1 MNPTFAIGKHYKI
14 PASMIKVMI
23 MQLILKP
30 QQGLHG
36 TIQVPGDKS
45 ISHRALI
52 IGAMGLGTTTIHNF
66 LFSQD
71 CLTTLQALKNFGVDI
86 SQNNETVIIHG
97 QGLQSWHAPAHAL
110 DMGNSGTTTRLLAG
124 LLAGRPF
131 TTTLIG
137 DQSLSRR
144 PMQRIQQPLQKM
156 GAVIHLTHG
165 HLPMTISGQPL
176 HSLCYQMPLASA
188 QVKSALILAALQASD
203 TSTIMEK
210 LPTRDHTER
219 LLRQFGAH
227 LTTSDDHYK
236 INIQPAHQLQGQ
248 TIQIPA
254 DLSSAAFFLT
264 AASIIP
270 HSQLQLTNV
279 GLNPTR
285 TGFLKVLQR
294 MGGQIKITAQ
304 SQENGEPR
312 GNLEV
317 SATKLHPI
325 TITAT
330 EIPNI
335 IDEIPLIALL
345 AATADGRSKITGAGE
360 LRVKETDRIHTT
372 VEELSKLGIA
382 ITELADGF
390 IIDGRQPWSVI
401 NPHLDSHGDHRIGMM
416 LAIAALK
423 CSAPLHLKNAA
434 VVNISYP
441 NFFQDLNNLLS
452 QEETSS

>member
-1 MNPTFAIGKHYKI
+1 MNPTFAIEKHYKI
-14 PASMIKVMI
+14 PALMIKVMI

-97 QGLQSWHAPAHAL
+97 QGIQSWHAPAHAL
-110 DMGNSGTTTRLLAG
+110 DMGNSGTTTRLLVG

-137 DQSLSRR
+137 DQSLSQR

-165 HLPMTISGQPL
+165 YLPMTISGQPL

-188 QVKSALILAALQASD
+188 QVTSTLILAALQASD
-203 TSTIMEK
+203 ASTVMEK

-285 TGFLKVLQR
+285 TGFLKV
-294 MGGQIKITAQ
+294 
-304 SQENGEPR
+304 
-312 GNLEV
+312 
-317 SATKLHPI
+317 SAAKLHPI
-325 TITAT
+325 VITAT

-335 IDEIPLIALL
+335 IDDIPLIALL

-441 NFFQDLNNLLS
+441 NFFQYLNNLLS

>member
-1 MNPTFAIGKHYKI
+1 
-14 PASMIKVMI
+14 
-23 MQLILKP
+23 
-30 QQGLHG
+30 
-36 TIQVPGDKS
+36 
-45 ISHRALI
+45 
-52 IGAMGLGTTTIHNF
+52 
-66 LFSQD
+66 
-71 CLTTLQALKNFGVDI
+71 
-86 SQNNETVIIHG
+86 
-97 QGLQSWHAPAHAL
+97 
-110 DMGNSGTTTRLLAG
+110 MGNSGTTTRLLAG

-137 DQSLSRR
+137 DQSLSQR

-270 HSQLQLTNV
+270 YSQLQLTNV

-416 LAIAALK
+416 LTIAALK
-423 CSAPLHLKNAA
+423 CSSPLHLKNAA

-452 QEETSS
+452 QEGISS

>member
-1 MNPTFAIGKHYKI
+1 MNPTFAIEKHYKI
-14 PASMIKVMI
+14 PALMIKVMI

-97 QGLQSWHAPAHAL
+97 QGIQSWHAPAHAL
-110 DMGNSGTTTRLLAG
+110 DMGNSGTTTRLLVG

-137 DQSLSRR
+137 DQSLSQR

-188 QVKSALILAALQASD
+188 QVTSTLILAALQASD
-203 TSTIMEK
+203 ASTIMEK

-285 TGFLKVLQR
+285 TGFLKV
-294 MGGQIKITAQ
+294 
-304 SQENGEPR
+304 
-312 GNLEV
+312 
-317 SATKLHPI
+317 SAAKLHPI
-325 TITAT
+325 VITAT

-335 IDEIPLIALL
+335 IDDIPLIALL

-441 NFFQDLNNLLS
+441 NFFQYLNNLLS

>member
-1 MNPTFAIGKHYKI
+1 MNPTFAIEKHYKI
-14 PASMIKVMI
+14 PALMIKVMI

-97 QGLQSWHAPAHAL
+97 QGIQSWHAPAHAL
-110 DMGNSGTTTRLLAG
+110 DIGNSGTTTRLLVG

-137 DQSLSRR
+137 DQSLSQR

-188 QVKSALILAALQASD
+188 QVTSTLILAALQASD
-203 TSTIMEK
+203 ASTIMEK

-285 TGFLKVLQR
+285 TGFLKV
-294 MGGQIKITAQ
+294 
-304 SQENGEPR
+304 
-312 GNLEV
+312 
-317 SATKLHPI
+317 SAAKLHPI
-325 TITAT
+325 VITAT

-441 NFFQDLNNLLS
+441 NFFQYLNNLLS

>member
-1 MNPTFAIGKHYKI
+1 MNPTFAIEKHYKI
-14 PASMIKVMI
+14 PALMIKVMI

-97 QGLQSWHAPAHAL
+97 QGIQSWHAPAHAL
-110 DMGNSGTTTRLLAG
+110 DMGNSGTTTRLLVG

-137 DQSLSRR
+137 DQSLSQR

-188 QVKSALILAALQASD
+188 QVTSTLILAALQASD
-203 TSTIMEK
+203 ASTIMEK

-285 TGFLKVLQR
+285 TGFLKV
-294 MGGQIKITAQ
+294 
-304 SQENGEPR
+304 
-312 GNLEV
+312 
-317 SATKLHPI
+317 SAAKLHPI
-325 TITAT
+325 VITAT

-441 NFFQDLNNLLS
+441 NFFQYLNNLLS

>member
-1 MNPTFAIGKHYKI
+1 MNPTFAIEKHYKI
-14 PASMIKVMI
+14 PALMIKVMI

-97 QGLQSWHAPAHAL
+97 QGIQSWHAPAHAL
-110 DMGNSGTTTRLLAG
+110 DMGNSGTTTRLLVG

-137 DQSLSRR
+137 DQSLSQR

-188 QVKSALILAALQASD
+188 QVTSTLILAALQASD
-203 TSTIMEK
+203 ASTIMEK

-285 TGFLKVLQR
+285 TGFLKV
-294 MGGQIKITAQ
+294 
-304 SQENGEPR
+304 
-312 GNLEV
+312 
-317 SATKLHPI
+317 SAAKLHPI
-325 TITAT
+325 VITAT

>member
-1 MNPTFAIGKHYKI
+1 MNPTFAIEKHYKI
-14 PASMIKVMI
+14 PALMIKVMI

-36 TIQVPGDKS
+36 TIQVPRDKS

-97 QGLQSWHAPAHAL
+97 QGIQSWHAPAHAL
-110 DMGNSGTTTRLLAG
+110 DMGNSGTTTRLLVG

-137 DQSLSRR
+137 DQSLSQR

-188 QVKSALILAALQASD
+188 QVTSTLILAALQASD
-203 TSTIMEK
+203 ASTIMEK

-285 TGFLKVLQR
+285 TGFLKV
-294 MGGQIKITAQ
+294 
-304 SQENGEPR
+304 
-312 GNLEV
+312 
-317 SATKLHPI
+317 SAAKLHPI
-325 TITAT
+325 VITAT

-441 NFFQDLNNLLS
+441 NFFQYLNNLLS

>member
-1 MNPTFAIGKHYKI
+1 
-14 PASMIKVMI
+14 

-97 QGLQSWHAPAHAL
+97 QGIQSWHAPAHAL
-110 DMGNSGTTTRLLAG
+110 DMGNSGTTTRLLVG

-137 DQSLSRR
+137 DQSLSQR

-188 QVKSALILAALQASD
+188 QVTSTLILAALQASD
-203 TSTIMEK
+203 ASTIMEK

-254 DLSSAAFFLT
+254 DLSSTAFFLT

-285 TGFLKVLQR
+285 TGFLKV
-294 MGGQIKITAQ
+294 
-304 SQENGEPR
+304 
-312 GNLEV
+312 
-317 SATKLHPI
+317 SAAKLHPI
-325 TITAT
+325 VITAT

-441 NFFQDLNNLLS
+441 NFFQYLNNLLS

>member
-1 MNPTFAIGKHYKI
+1 MNPTFAIEKHYKI
-14 PASMIKVMI
+14 PALMIKVMI

-97 QGLQSWHAPAHAL
+97 QGIQSWHAPAHAL
-110 DMGNSGTTTRLLAG
+110 DMGNSGTTTRLLVG

-137 DQSLSRR
+137 DQSLSQR

-188 QVKSALILAALQASD
+188 QVTSTLILAALQASD
-203 TSTIMEK
+203 ASTIMEK

-285 TGFLKVLQR
+285 TGFLKV
-294 MGGQIKITAQ
+294 
-304 SQENGEPR
+304 
-312 GNLEV
+312 
-317 SATKLHPI
+317 SAAKLHPI
-325 TITAT
+325 VITAT

-390 IIDGRQPWSVI
+390 IIDGCQPWSVI

-441 NFFQDLNNLLS
+441 NFFQYLNNLLS

>member
-1 MNPTFAIGKHYKI
+1 
-14 PASMIKVMI
+14 

-97 QGLQSWHAPAHAL
+97 QGIQSWHAPAHAL
-110 DMGNSGTTTRLLAG
+110 DMGNSGTTTRLLVG

-137 DQSLSRR
+137 DQSLSQR

-188 QVKSALILAALQASD
+188 QVTSTLILAALQASD
-203 TSTIMEK
+203 ASTIMEK

-285 TGFLKVLQR
+285 TGFLKV
-294 MGGQIKITAQ
+294 
-304 SQENGEPR
+304 
-312 GNLEV
+312 
-317 SATKLHPI
+317 SAAKLHPI
-325 TITAT
+325 VITAT

-441 NFFQDLNNLLS
+441 NFFQYLNNLLS

>member
-1 MNPTFAIGKHYKI
+1 MNPTFAIEKHYKI
-14 PASMIKVMI
+14 PALMIKVMI

-97 QGLQSWHAPAHAL
+97 QGIQSWHAPAHAL
-110 DMGNSGTTTRLLAG
+110 DMGNSGTTTRLLVG

-137 DQSLSRR
+137 DQSLSQR

-188 QVKSALILAALQASD
+188 QVTSTLILAALQASD
-203 TSTIMEK
+203 ASTVMEK

-285 TGFLKVLQR
+285 TGFLKV
-294 MGGQIKITAQ
+294 
-304 SQENGEPR
+304 
-312 GNLEV
+312 
-317 SATKLHPI
+317 SAAKLHPI
-325 TITAT
+325 VITAT

-335 IDEIPLIALL
+335 IDDIPLIALL

-441 NFFQDLNNLLS
+441 NFFQYLNNLLS

>member
-1 MNPTFAIGKHYKI
+1 MNPTFAIEKHYKI
-14 PASMIKVMI
+14 PALMIKVMI

-97 QGLQSWHAPAHAL
+97 QGIQSWHAPAHAL
-110 DMGNSGTTTRLLAG
+110 DMGNSGTTTRLLVG

-131 TTTLIG
+131 TATLIG
-137 DQSLSRR
+137 DQSLSQR

-188 QVKSALILAALQASD
+188 QVTSTLILAALQASD
-203 TSTIMEK
+203 ASTIMEK

-285 TGFLKVLQR
+285 TGFLKV
-294 MGGQIKITAQ
+294 
-304 SQENGEPR
+304 
-312 GNLEV
+312 
-317 SATKLHPI
+317 SAAKLHPI
-325 TITAT
+325 VITAT

-441 NFFQDLNNLLS
+441 NFFQYLNNLLS

>member
-1 MNPTFAIGKHYKI
+1 MNPTFAIEKYYKI
-14 PASMIKVMI
+14 PALMIKVMI

-97 QGLQSWHAPAHAL
+97 QGIQSWHAPAHAL
-110 DMGNSGTTTRLLAG
+110 DMGNSGTTTRLLVG

-137 DQSLSRR
+137 DQSLSQR

-188 QVKSALILAALQASD
+188 QVTSTLILAALQATD
-203 TSTIMEK
+203 ASTIMEK

-285 TGFLKVLQR
+285 TGFLKV
-294 MGGQIKITAQ
+294 
-304 SQENGEPR
+304 
-312 GNLEV
+312 
-317 SATKLHPI
+317 SAAKLHPI
-325 TITAT
+325 VITAT

-441 NFFQDLNNLLS
+441 SFFQYLNNLLS

>member
-1 MNPTFAIGKHYKI
+1 MNPTFAIEKHYKI
-14 PASMIKVMI
+14 PALMIKVMI

-30 QQGLHG
+30 KQGLHG

-97 QGLQSWHAPAHAL
+97 QGIQSWHAPAHAL
-110 DMGNSGTTTRLLAG
+110 DMGNSGTTTRLLVG

-137 DQSLSRR
+137 DQSLSQR

-188 QVKSALILAALQASD
+188 QVTSTLILAALQASD
-203 TSTIMEK
+203 ASTIMEK

-285 TGFLKVLQR
+285 TGFLKV
-294 MGGQIKITAQ
+294 
-304 SQENGEPR
+304 
-312 GNLEV
+312 
-317 SATKLHPI
+317 SAAKLHPI
-325 TITAT
+325 VITAT

-441 NFFQDLNNLLS
+441 NFFQYLNNLLS

>member
-1 MNPTFAIGKHYKI
+1 
-14 PASMIKVMI
+14 MI

-97 QGLQSWHAPAHAL
+97 QGIQSWHAPAHAL
-110 DMGNSGTTTRLLAG
+110 DMGNSGTTTRLLVG

-137 DQSLSRR
+137 DQSLSQR

-188 QVKSALILAALQASD
+188 QVTSTLILAALQASD
-203 TSTIMEK
+203 ASTIMEK

-285 TGFLKVLQR
+285 TGFLKV
-294 MGGQIKITAQ
+294 
-304 SQENGEPR
+304 
-312 GNLEV
+312 
-317 SATKLHPI
+317 SAAKLHPI
-325 TITAT
+325 VITAT

-335 IDEIPLIALL
+335 IDDIPLIALL

-441 NFFQDLNNLLS
+441 NFFQYLNNLLS

>member
-1 MNPTFAIGKHYKI
+1 MNPTFAIEKHYKI
-14 PASMIKVMI
+14 PALMIKVMI

-97 QGLQSWHAPAHAL
+97 QGIQSWHAPAHAL
-110 DMGNSGTTTRLLAG
+110 DMGNSGTTTRLLVG

-137 DQSLSRR
+137 DQSLSQR

-188 QVKSALILAALQASD
+188 QVTSTLILAALQASD
-203 TSTIMEK
+203 ASTIMEK

-285 TGFLKVLQR
+285 TGFLKV
-294 MGGQIKITAQ
+294 
-304 SQENGEPR
+304 
-312 GNLEV
+312 
-317 SATKLHPI
+317 SAAKLHPI
-325 TITAT
+325 VITAT

-335 IDEIPLIALL
+335 IDKIPLIALL

-441 NFFQDLNNLLS
+441 NFFQYLNNLLS

>member
-1 MNPTFAIGKHYKI
+1 MNPTFAIEKHYKI
-14 PASMIKVMI
+14 PALMIKVMI

-97 QGLQSWHAPAHAL
+97 QGIQSWHAPAHAL
-110 DMGNSGTTTRLLAG
+110 DMGNSGTTTRLLVG

-137 DQSLSRR
+137 DQSLSQR

-188 QVKSALILAALQASD
+188 QVTSTLILAALQASD
-203 TSTIMEK
+203 ASTIMEK

-285 TGFLKVLQR
+285 TGFLKV
-294 MGGQIKITAQ
+294 
-304 SQENGEPR
+304 
-312 GNLEV
+312 
-317 SATKLHPI
+317 SAAKLHPI
-325 TITAT
+325 VITAT

-382 ITELADGF
+382 IAELADGF

-441 NFFQDLNNLLS
+441 NFFQYLNNLLS

>member
-1 MNPTFAIGKHYKI
+1 MNPTFAIEKHYKI
-14 PASMIKVMI
+14 PALMIKVMI

-97 QGLQSWHAPAHAL
+97 QGIQSWHAPAHAL
-110 DMGNSGTTTRLLAG
+110 DMGNSGTTTRLLVG

-137 DQSLSRR
+137 DQSLSQR

-156 GAVIHLTHG
+156 RAVIHLTHG

-188 QVKSALILAALQASD
+188 QVTSTLILAALQASD
-203 TSTIMEK
+203 ASTIMEK

-285 TGFLKVLQR
+285 TGFLKV
-294 MGGQIKITAQ
+294 
-304 SQENGEPR
+304 
-312 GNLEV
+312 
-317 SATKLHPI
+317 SAAKLHPI
-325 TITAT
+325 VITAT

-441 NFFQDLNNLLS
+441 NFFQYLNNLLS

>member
-1 MNPTFAIGKHYKI
+1 MNPTFAIEKHYKI
-14 PASMIKVMI
+14 PALMIKVMI

-97 QGLQSWHAPAHAL
+97 QGIQSWHAPAHAL
-110 DMGNSGTTTRLLAG
+110 DMGNSGTTTRLLVG

-131 TTTLIG
+131 TTTLIS
-137 DQSLSRR
+137 DQSLSQR

-188 QVKSALILAALQASD
+188 QVTSTLILAALQASD
-203 TSTIMEK
+203 ASTIMEK

-285 TGFLKVLQR
+285 TGFLKV
-294 MGGQIKITAQ
+294 
-304 SQENGEPR
+304 
-312 GNLEV
+312 
-317 SATKLHPI
+317 SAAKLHPI
-325 TITAT
+325 VITAT

-441 NFFQDLNNLLS
+441 NFFQYLNNLLS

>member
-1 MNPTFAIGKHYKI
+1 MNPTFAIEKHYKI
-14 PASMIKVMI
+14 PALMIKVMI

-52 IGAMGLGTTTIHNF
+52 IGAMGLGTTTIYNF
-66 LFSQD
+66 LFGQD

-110 DMGNSGTTTRLLAG
+110 DMGNSGTTTRLLVG

-137 DQSLSRR
+137 DQSLSQR

-203 TSTIMEK
+203 ASTIMEK

-227 LTTSDDHYK
+227 LTTSNDHYK

-285 TGFLKVLQR
+285 TGFLKV
-294 MGGQIKITAQ
+294 
-304 SQENGEPR
+304 
-312 GNLEV
+312 
-317 SATKLHPI
+317 SAAKLHPI
-325 TITAT
+325 VITAT

-372 VEELSKLGIA
+372 VEELGKLGIA